1 MIYILSN
8 EKGRERSF
16 SDTDWWHLYK
26 LAEKNG
32 LDPEDTKLDP
42 DTVAFSKGKREI
54 DEEVLD
60 EVAKWDGSYF
70 PKSHQKAIVTE
81 KSALNWATTLENV
94 LKRDIIPDE
103 PLPEHVKKSL
113 DIGKLTVGRLVME
126 LDATDSAEYFG
137 GSQGKETLR
146 DFIAFCQ
153 EGGFSISYRPEP
165 RGK

>member
-1 MIYILSN
+1 MTYILSN
-8 EKGRERSF
+8 EKGSERRF

-32 LDPEDTKLDP
+32 WDWEDTKLDP
-42 DTVAFSKGKREI
+42 DTVAFSKGKRQI

-94 LKRDIIPDE
+94 LNRSIIPDE
-103 PLPEHVKKSL
+103 PLSEHDKKHPPMGIVTL
-113 DIGKLTVGRLVME
+113 NGLPVLM
-126 LDATDSAEYFG
+126 DATDSAEYFG
-137 GSQGKETLR
+137 GDKGKEMLR

-153 EGGFSISYRPEP
+153 EGEFSISCKPE
-165 RGK
+165 KQA